1 MKHRVFI
8 VVFLISIARFGTTTE
23 LSKEADK
30 YWPQWRGPHATGVS
44 HHASPPI
51 EWSENKNIRW
61 KVEIPGRGSS
71 TPVLWGERIYLTTA
85 VPMDKTVP
93 SDSVA
98 QPRSEGGFR
107 HPMVS
112 PATRHYQFTVVA
124 IDRETGKTTWQK
136 PVGSGLPHE
145 GTHEYGTFASMSA
158 VTDGERVYAFF
169 GSRGLYCFDTEGNLE
184 WERDFGEM
192 TIRLGF
198 GEGASPVLH
207 EDKIVVPWDH
217 EGDSFIVALNKAT
230 GEELWRKERD
240 EITSWATPLVVEH
253 GGGAQVVTSATGRAR
268 SYDLATGNLI
278 WESDGL
284 TLNTIPSPVAADG
297 MVYITS
303 GFRGNAL
310 LAVRLSAA
318 SGNITNTDAV
328 VWKLDR
334 DTPYVP
340 SPLLFEGT
348 LYLIKRNSS
357 VLSAFNAKTGEQY
370 YQRRLEGLH
379 DVFASPVGADGRVY
393 ITGRQGVTVVI
404 KAGPEPEVLAT
415 NSLND
420 AFDASMAVVD
430 GEVYLRGRYLYRISE
445 E

>member
-1 MKHRVFI
+1 
-8 VVFLISIARFGTTTE
+8 
-23 LSKEADK
+23 
-30 YWPQWRGPHATGVS
+30 
-44 HHASPPI
+44 
-51 EWSENKNIRW
+51 
-61 KVEIPGRGSS
+61 
-71 TPVLWGERIYLTTA
+71 
-85 VPMDKTVP
+85 
-93 SDSVA
+93 
-98 QPRSEGGFR
+98 
-107 HPMVS
+107 MVS

-393 ITGRQGVTVVI
+393 ITGRQGVTVVL

>member
-1 MKHRVFI
+1 
-8 VVFLISIARFGTTTE
+8 
-23 LSKEADK
+23 
-30 YWPQWRGPHATGVS
+30 
-44 HHASPPI
+44 
-51 EWSENKNIRW
+51 
-61 KVEIPGRGSS
+61 
-71 TPVLWGERIYLTTA
+71 
-85 VPMDKTVP
+85 
-93 SDSVA
+93 
-98 QPRSEGGFR
+98 
-107 HPMVS
+107 
-112 PATRHYQFTVVA
+112 
-124 IDRETGKTTWQK
+124 
-136 PVGSGLPHE
+136 
-145 GTHEYGTFASMSA
+145 
-158 VTDGERVYAFF
+158 
-169 GSRGLYCFDTEGNLE
+169 
-184 WERDFGEM
+184 
-192 TIRLGF
+192 
-198 GEGASPVLH
+198 
-207 EDKIVVPWDH
+207 
-217 EGDSFIVALNKAT
+217 
-230 GEELWRKERD
+230 
-240 EITSWATPLVVEH
+240 
-253 GGGAQVVTSATGRAR
+253 
-268 SYDLATGNLI
+268 
-278 WESDGL
+278 
-284 TLNTIPSPVAADG
+284 

-393 ITGRQGVTVVI
+393 ITGRQGVTVVL

-415 NSLND
+415 NSLSD